1 MSSAR
6 EDIIKK
12 FCNTS
17 LTFEQLA
24 SEVRI
29 EDFVDLRRD
38 AFKGCVLFGVNVR
51 TSSNLEN
58 VFPFFYSSINQRL
71 EIKVAPGWTLPKFS
85 DKFGIEDLSFIAIND
100 MDSLSIVLQ
109 GGFVDRDREI
119 IEFLSNDN
127 SFVKEQ
133 LKVLQQHSENKIFY
147 YWVASAD
154 YDISREGAFLANIL
168 AVSDCREDIEQCKSR
183 YLALCKLIFL
193 LKARYSFEIER
204 EKNKESIK
212 SAVAAIMTRNMSHNL
227 GSHYLYYTKTH
238 LEKLAKVGGNLGPDL
253 RGASR
258 VLGYMQAR
266 MDYLATVIS
275 NDRYP
280 YGGVNFKSQIYDE
293 LTIDDFSKR
302 HFKDNIK
309 SINEE
314 DKNRIWYNT
323 HSKKIQEVYKKAHE
337 IDKNSKNIDEY
348 KKNVRSYLEGL
359 SSISH
364 DIDAILG
371 NGKTQRTTNFLL
383 ANLIKSENFT
393 RSDIMDNLD
402 VTQDRNLMLRVLYKG
417 KGDNLFLEFT
427 GNADVI
433 EEENDVK
440 QKLSRMSFAL
450 PGGVMSCH
458 AFFNVVENFI
468 RNSAKYMQDSFK
480 ENTNLVVT
488 IAVEYKTVEDIDSYE
503 FTIFDNK
510 QNAYD
515 SIITD
520 EKLTAS
526 LVKTIREKLGSL
538 KILDENNKIE
548 KNNKGFK
555 EMLFSTIWMRSY
567 KFIGEETNSS
577 NTTYSD
583 ILTKIHSAADGK
595 EKLYLITN
603 YAFDVLAVREKELK
617 DGKEL
622 EINLDDECIDSNK
635 YNFGIRFSL
644 PEYKHSF
651 AFDCEGDESSIKNAC
666 LKIFG
671 EIVEVEGDDVIKS
684 MRNYFPRIILKD
696 DNLSN
701 TEKLHKILMQR
712 FGEDFDKYLL
722 SFGED
727 KERNEIVDDQ
737 YKIYMERHLSTKE
750 GDNHFA
756 KFKEY
761 AYADSVSGGNFT
773 ITLNDWFKKWYDS
786 GRDIQTEEYY
796 NVLKIKEA
804 ALTRITIID
813 ERLWDDMDKYGDIK
827 SKELSL
833 RNIRVLNYIENKEV
847 HKVGDLMSIFK
858 GNTFNN
864 SKLYECDE
872 THFLSIH
879 LGLVEKIVKE
889 SPLFNAENMSIDQ
902 RTELL
907 MNHLKSTF
915 GKNAYISVHS
925 GRGNFSAELENSL
938 KHYPF
943 IGMAALENAYN
954 NSKYLLAQLFYSTVY
969 YGKGALN

>member
-71 EIKVAPGWTLPKFS
+71 EIKVAPDWTLPKFS

-109 GGFVDRDREI
+109 GGSFDRDREI
-119 IEFLSNDN
+119 TEFLSNDN

-133 LKVLQQHSENKIFY
+133 LKVLQQHSENKVFY
-147 YWVASAD
+147 YWVASED

-302 HFKDNIK
+302 HFKDNI
-309 SINEE
+309 NTLREE
-314 DKNRIWYNT
+314 DKNKIWYNIN
-323 HSKKIQEVYKKAHE
+323 SEKIQEVYNKAHE
-337 IDKNSKNIDEY
+337 IDKNSRNIDEY

-359 SSISH
+359 SSIRH
-364 DIDAILG
+364 DIDVILG
-371 NGKTQRTTNFLL
+371 DGKTNRTTNFLL
-383 ANLIKSENFT
+383 SNLIKSENFT
-393 RSDIMDNLD
+393 RSDIMDSFD
-402 VTQDRNLMLRVLYKG
+402 APCDRNLLLRVLYKG
-417 KGDNLFLEFT
+417 EGDDSFLEFT
-427 GNADVI
+427 GSADAI
-433 EEENDVK
+433 KDENYVK
-440 QKLSRMSFAL
+440 HKLSRMSFAL

-458 AFFNVVENFI
+458 AFFNVIENFI
-468 RNSAKYMQDSFK
+468 RNSAKYMQGSLNNKD
-480 ENTNLVVT
+480 LVVT
-488 IAVEYKTVEDIDSYE
+488 IAIEHKIVDDIDSYE

-510 QNAYD
+510 QNAYENV
-515 SIITD
+515 ITD
-520 EKLTAS
+520 KGKEKRTAS
-526 LVKTIREKLGSL
+526 LVETIKCKLGSL
-538 KILDENNKIE
+538 KILDEKNKIE

-567 KFIGEETNSS
+567 KFIGEENNLS

-583 ILTKIHSAADGK
+583 ILTNIHSAADGK
-595 EKLYLITN
+595 EKLDLISN
-603 YAFDVLAVREKELK
+603 YAFEILAVCERESEN
-617 DGKEL
+617 GKEL
-622 EINLDDECIDSNK
+622 DINLNDRCDDSQK
-635 YNFGIRFSL
+635 YNFGIKFTL
-644 PEYKHSF
+644 PEYKHSIT
-651 AFDCEGDESSIKNAC
+651 FDYDDNESSIRNAC
-666 LKIFG
+666 LKNFG
-671 EIVEVEGDDVIKS
+671 EIVEVNGENVLKAV
-684 MRNYFPRIILKD
+684 RNYFPRIILKD
-696 DNLSN
+696 DSLTN
-701 TEKLHKILMQR
+701 TEKLHKILHQR
-712 FGEDFDKYLL
+712 FGDEIDKYVL
-722 SFGED
+722 SFGQD
-727 KERNEIVDDQ
+727 KERDGIVDDK

-750 GDNHFA
+750 GNNHFA
-756 KFKEY
+756 KFGDY

-773 ITLNDWFKKWYDS
+773 ITLNEWFKKWYDS
-786 GRDIQTEEYY
+786 GRDIQAEEYY

-804 ALTRITIID
+804 ALTKITIID
-813 ERLWDDMDKYGDIK
+813 ERLWDDMNKYGDLK
-827 SKELSL
+827 SNELAL
-833 RNIRVLNYIENKEV
+833 KNIRILNYIENKEN
-847 HKVGDLMSIFK
+847 HKAGDLMSIFK
-858 GNTFNN
+858 GNTFND
-864 SKLYECDE
+864 KCDE

-879 LGLVEKIVKE
+879 LGLIEKIVKE
-889 SPLFNAENMSIDQ
+889 APMFNAANMSIDQ
-902 RTELL
+902 RTELF
-907 MNHLKSTF
+907 MRYLKQTF
-915 GKNAYISVHS
+915 GENAYISVHS
-925 GRGNFSAELENSL
+925 GRGNFSAELEKSL
-938 KHYPF
+938 RDYPF